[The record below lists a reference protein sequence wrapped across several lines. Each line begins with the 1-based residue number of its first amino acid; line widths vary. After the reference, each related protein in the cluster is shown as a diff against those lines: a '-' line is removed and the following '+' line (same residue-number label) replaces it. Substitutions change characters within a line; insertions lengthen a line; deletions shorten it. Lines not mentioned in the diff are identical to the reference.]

1 MEGPRP
7 SFFVAVFSS
16 ACLCLWPA
24 GLVRVQE
31 FDLLVKGGHVIDPRN
46 EIDAVMDLAIADG
59 KIARVAAEIPAAQA
73 GQVVDATELYVTP
86 GLVDLH
92 VHVFFG
98 TEPNAAYSN
107 GYDALP
113 PDGFTFRAGVTTV
126 VDAGDAGWKNFLQFK
141 QQVIDRFQTR
151 VLAFLNIVGSG
162 MKGGP
167 VEQNLADMDPMLT
180 AMRAKEFPE
189 IIVGIKTAHYQS
201 GDWEAVD
208 RAVEAGRLAEI
219 PVMVDFGNH
228 VPPLSLQD
236 LLMSHLRPGDIF
248 THTYAQAQGRIPV
261 VDEQGNVR
269 PFVFKARERGL
280 VFDVGHGAG
289 SFVFR
294 QAVPAMRQ
302 GFVPDTVS
310 SDLHGPS
317 MNAGMKDMLNVMSK
331 FLNMGMTLS
340 EVVER
345 STQGPAHVMRRT
357 DLGHLSVGAVADVA
371 VLRLRRGQFGFVDGR
386 NGKLP
391 GDQKLECELTLR
403 AGEVVWDLNGISKVE
418 WDRMPPP

>member
-141 QQVIDRFQTR
+141 
-151 VLAFLNIVGSG
+151 
-162 MKGGP
+162 
-167 VEQNLADMDPMLT
+167 
-180 AMRAKEFPE
+180 
-189 IIVGIKTAHYQS
+189 
-201 GDWEAVD
+201 
-208 RAVEAGRLAEI
+208 
-219 PVMVDFGNH
+219 
-228 VPPLSLQD
+228 
-236 LLMSHLRPGDIF
+236 
-248 THTYAQAQGRIPV
+248 
-261 VDEQGNVR
+261 
-269 PFVFKARERGL
+269 
-280 VFDVGHGAG
+280 
-289 SFVFR
+289 
-294 QAVPAMRQ
+294 
-302 GFVPDTVS
+302 
-310 SDLHGPS
+310 
-317 MNAGMKDMLNVMSK
+317 
-331 FLNMGMTLS
+331 
-340 EVVER
+340 
-345 STQGPAHVMRRT
+345 
-357 DLGHLSVGAVADVA
+357 
-371 VLRLRRGQFGFVDGR
+371 
-386 NGKLP
+386 
-391 GDQKLECELTLR
+391 
-403 AGEVVWDLNGISKVE
+403 
-418 WDRMPPP
+418 